1 MHAVMTPPSAEH
13 ITLYYRQGS
22 SDKEY
27 QASIEPE
34 GEGFVVN
41 FAYGRRG
48 TTLQTGTK
56 TNRPVDYQTAKRVYD
71 KLVQE
76 KTGKGYTPEA
86 DGTPYR
92 HSEKEDRTTGLLPQL
107 LNPVAETEV
116 QRLIQD
122 PHFCSQEKLDGRRML
137 IKKEGAAINGIN
149 RTGLMVGLPESIFQ
163 SVRSIPGDLVLDG
176 EAIGETFFAFDVLQ
190 YGITDLCDSPY
201 KDRLVCLLNLL
212 ASVMQRHVIMAETA
226 FDTANKRIMLRDLK
240 KQGREG
246 IVFKRIDAP
255 YTPGRPNSGGS
266 QLKCKFYATASCV
279 VAKINGTKRSV
290 ELRLLNGN
298 GWNQVG
304 NVTIPPNFQVPSIG
318 KVVEVR
324 YLYAFKGSNA
334 LYQPVFLGPRTDV
347 GQHECVLS
355 QLKYK
360 PTGEEDEC

>member
-176 EAIGETFFAFDVLQ
+176 EAIGE
-190 YGITDLCDSPY
+190 
-201 KDRLVCLLNLL
+201 
-212 ASVMQRHVIMAETA
+212 
-226 FDTANKRIMLRDLK
+226 
-240 KQGREG
+240 
-246 IVFKRIDAP
+246 
-255 YTPGRPNSGGS
+255 
-266 QLKCKFYATASCV
+266 
-279 VAKINGTKRSV
+279 
-290 ELRLLNGN
+290 
-298 GWNQVG
+298 
-304 NVTIPPNFQVPSIG
+304 
-318 KVVEVR
+318 
-324 YLYAFKGSNA
+324 
-334 LYQPVFLGPRTDV
+334 
-347 GQHECVLS
+347 
-355 QLKYK
+355 
-360 PTGEEDEC
+360 